1 MYGALD
7 GLALLISSAVGA
19 HAEGFYFYYISP
31 VLAEA
36 FNKNGLCVCAF
47 AFSSVNSCTKS

>member
-7 GLALLISSAVGA
+7 GLALLISAAVGA

-36 FNKNGLCVCAF
+36 FNKMANVCVLLHF
-47 AFSSVNSCTKS
+47 RL